1 MKNIK
6 KTYEQALKRLEQI
19 TSLMED
25 SETPL
30 EKSAELYKEAID
42 LAVFCSEKL
51 TNIEGE
57 ITVLRK
63 DADNIFKL
71 LKFEDWS

>member
-1 MKNIK
+1 MKNTK

-19 TSLMED
+19 TTLMED

-51 TNIEGE
+51 TNAEGE
-57 ITVLRK
+57 IIVLK
-63 DADNIFKL
+63 KEADNVFKR
-71 LKFEDWS
+71 LKFEGE

>member
-1 MKNIK
+1 MKNDK
-6 KTYEQALKRLEQI
+6 KTYEQLLDRLEKI

-42 LAVFCSEKL
+42 LAIMCSEKL
-51 TNIEGE
+51 TLVEGDISILKKE
-57 ITVLRK
+57 
-63 DADNIFKL
+63 ADNVFKRV
-71 LKFEDWS
+71 KFEVD